1 MCACRRANKVL
12 YIKRSL
18 EVVLYQQK
26 LLECSHI
33 FRRLLEKFQ
42 LYERQQ
48 GQPSVEGEEVEEVLT
63 PDERERVERAKRS
76 ITK

>member
-1 MCACRRANKVL
+1 MQLSSHWQKAYQ
-12 YIKRSL
+12 YIP
-18 EVVLYQQK
+18 YTYT
-26 LLECSHI
+26 HI

-42 LYERQQ
+42 VYERQQ
-48 GQPSVEGEEVEEVLT
+48 GLSGVEGEEVEEVLT

>member
-1 MCACRRANKVL
+1 ML
-12 YIKRSL
+12 T
-18 EVVLYQQK
+18 
-26 LLECSHI
+26 HI

-42 LYERQQ
+42 QYERQQ
-48 GQPSVEGEEVEEVLT
+48 GLLSVDGEEVEEVLT